1 MEKDNNTYIEE
12 LLSTQENKI
21 KQVIE
26 QNNEIA
32 EEIQKEYQQ

>member
-21 KQVIE
+21 KQVID

-32 EEIQKEYQQ
+32 EEIQKYYQQ